1 MRNYSKSK
9 SIRSESSL
17 CRRLD
22 GVPSS
27 ELSLS
32 DTPVAVVDRPVS
44 ELKPGLLPEPE
55 VVVLVV
61 DGDPEKD
68 WLDRRVE
75 PPSSKKIK
83 KYCCSSR
90 ENYALVS
97 MFMDYSVKKFRVKM
111 FNIGSYKNLV
121 FAKIFS
127 QMATSQLP
135 MSVLAAV
142 LGTLVSSSC
151 SALPPLHAP
160 APQKA

>member
-1 MRNYSKSK
+1 M
-9 SIRSESSL
+9 
-17 CRRLD
+17 
-22 GVPSS
+22 
-27 ELSLS
+27 S

-111 FNIGSYKNLV
+111 FNNG
-121 FAKIFS
+121 
-127 QMATSQLP
+127 
-135 MSVLAAV
+135 
-142 LGTLVSSSC
+142 
-151 SALPPLHAP
+151 
-160 APQKA
+160 